1 MREREQNLLL
11 FLRDAVHFG
20 AFDFIAMKRNPKQ
33 FWKLGREEYN
43 TQHFDITRKGE
54 LLLKEGNYQYNI
66 HELVQEYG
74 TSLEIVS
81 PFIIESRVRHIIDIF
96 NAYIKLNA
104 YKGKF
109 FYHYPMK
116 VNQNKECVLPLLSEG
131 ANLETSSANE
141 LWIVKRLW
149 EQGKFSPRIRVL
161 CNGPKTTPYINLID
175 ELDKNGLIITPIIE
189 AEEELGYFKNY
200 KGEVGIRVDLDVKV
214 KSHWDKKFNHFG
226 FPEET
231 LLKMGK
237 IKNLAVLAYH
247 VSSQIE
253 KLDGLCA
260 PIKRAL
266 SLYGALREKNPQLDT
281 VDIGGGVGVPYEKKP
296 FYTGKT
302 AINRVVKTFKDTCLK
317 QGLREPNIICEWGR
331 YVAAPAQMTIFK
343 VICQKAV
350 HRGASKLWYFID
362 GSFINDLCD
371 TWSIHQKWHMIPV
384 NHMNSRR
391 MQQVWLAG
399 SSCDSDDKYTAGG
412 SYVLMPKI
420 EEGEDLYIAV
430 LDTGAYQDS
439 LSSHHCL
446 LSSPA
451 KLVVQNGDVGIVR
464 PRETP
469 EEIGKMFG
477 W

>member
-1 MREREQNLLL
+1 MSKNGLL
-11 FLRDAVHFG
+11 FLHDTVHLR
-20 AFDFIAMKRNPKQ
+20 AFVSIAMKRHPKQ

-43 TQHFDITRKGE
+43 TQYFDITRKGE
-54 LLLKEGNYQYNI
+54 LLLKEGHYQYNI

-81 PFIIESRVRHIIDIF
+81 PFIVESRVRHIIDIF
-96 NAYIKLNA
+96 NAYIKLNG

-109 FYHYPMK
+109 FYHYQMK

-149 EQGKFSPRIRVL
+149 EQGKFSPRVRVL
-161 CNGPKTTPYINLID
+161 CNGPKTTAYIDLIN

-189 AEEELGYFKNY
+189 AEEELSYFSQY
-200 KGEVGIRVDLDVKV
+200 KGEVGIRVDLDIKV

-231 LLKMGK
+231 LWKMGK

-253 KLDGLCA
+253 KLDGLCN

-266 SLYGALREKNPQLDT
+266 SLYGGLREKNPQLDT

-296 FYTGKT
+296 FYSGKA
-302 AINRVVKTFKDTCLK
+302 AINRVVKTFKDTCQK

-331 YVAAPAQMTIFK
+331 YVTAPAQMTIFK
-343 VICQKAV
+343 VIAQKAV
-350 HRGASKLWYFID
+350 HRGVSKHWYFID

-371 TWSIHQKWHMIPV
+371 TWSIHQKWHVLPV
-384 NHMNSRR
+384 NNLNTRR
-391 MQQVWLAG
+391 LQKVWLAG

-412 SYVLMPKI
+412 SYILMPKV
-420 EEGEDLYIAV
+420 EQDEDLYVAV

-451 KLVVQNGDVGIVR
+451 KVVVQNGDVAVVR